1 MVSRKPKSPPVL
13 SRRERQIMDLLYR
26 LGAASAAD
34 VHRDLPD
41 APTYTTVRGLL
52 RVLVEKGHAVYEQD
66 GRRYVYKPSTPRPAA
81 GASSIAH
88 VVNTFFAGSAAD
100 ALVALIGS
108 EAEGITDA
116 ELARLSAVVAKARRN
131 KDGRA

>member
-1 MVSRKPKSPPVL
+1 MVRAKAPPPL

-26 LGAASAAD
+26 MGEATAAD

-52 RVLVEKGHAVYEQD
+52 RILVAKSHVRYEQD
-66 GRRYVYKPSTPRPAA
+66 GRRYVYKPATPKPAA
-81 GASSIAH
+81 AASSIAH

-100 ALVALIGS
+100 ALA
-108 EAEGITDA
+108 
-116 ELARLSAVVAKARRN
+116 
-131 KDGRA
+131 